1 MEYMFIKMEQNIQDI
16 GNKTYRKV
24 MVFFIQV
31 YKYGLIHQN
40 IKDFIKTEKNK
51 AKEFINGVMDQNIKD
66 NGSTINY
73 KDLYNYQGTYTWA
86 DKNTYSGNWKNNV
99 M

>member
-1 MEYMFIKMEQNIQDI
+1 
-16 GNKTYRKV
+16 
-24 MVFFIQV
+24 V

-73 KDLYNYQGTYTWA
+73 KDLYNY
-86 DKNTYSGNWKNNV
+86 
-99 M
+99 